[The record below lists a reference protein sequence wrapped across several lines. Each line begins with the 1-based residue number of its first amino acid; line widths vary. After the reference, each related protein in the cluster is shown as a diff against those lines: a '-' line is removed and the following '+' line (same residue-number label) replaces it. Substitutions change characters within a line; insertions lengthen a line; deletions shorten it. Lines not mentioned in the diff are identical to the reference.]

1 MPDLTLIGGGPIARA
16 CSDILSRAGFQ
27 LRHAF
32 DLDSHERCPVILG
45 DIPGAFDTAR
55 QAVDSGRPVLI
66 TNPAALPVER
76 LPLLLESRRRNQ
88 AVFIWS
94 SRRYHPGYH
103 FVRGLIEADATWRPR
118 FLRHESLYTE
128 PATTGLLRWY
138 ALESAA
144 LIQALTGAAP
154 ARATAQAT
162 VNPLR
167 NTIDYLSLSV
177 SNSKLDAFIG
187 VGLGEIVDRR
197 ETLIVAADRKALV
210 DELNLN
216 VPVRIQDDESARS
229 RSNAPRWASY
239 GAPSGEELLRQQCLS
254 FLDATAQA
262 SLAQE
267 EAELWTRAF
276 TILDAL
282 DRSLQ
287 TGEVAVPVTAKAA
300 QPRFRPSP
308 APPFSPSP
316 NPAA

>member
-144 LIQALTGAAP
+144 LIQAPDGSGAG
-154 ARATAQAT
+154 ARHRSSDRQPLAQH
-162 VNPLR
+162 NRLSEPLCVQLETR
-167 NTIDYLSLSV
+167 CVY
-177 SNSKLDAFIG
+177 
-187 VGLGEIVDRR
+187 RR
-197 ETLIVAADRKALV
+197 
-210 DELNLN
+210 
-216 VPVRIQDDESARS
+216 RS
-229 RSNAPRWASY
+229 R
-239 GAPSGEELLRQQCLS
+239 
-254 FLDATAQA
+254 
-262 SLAQE
+262 
-267 EAELWTRAF
+267 
-276 TILDAL
+276 
-282 DRSLQ
+282 
-287 TGEVAVPVTAKAA
+287 
-300 QPRFRPSP
+300 
-308 APPFSPSP
+308 
-316 NPAA
+316 